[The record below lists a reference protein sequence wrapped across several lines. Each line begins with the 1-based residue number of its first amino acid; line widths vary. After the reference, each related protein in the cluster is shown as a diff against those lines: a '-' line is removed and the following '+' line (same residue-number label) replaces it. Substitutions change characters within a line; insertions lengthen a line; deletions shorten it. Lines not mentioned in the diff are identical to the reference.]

1 MYRNN
6 GKLRWYQSPTRIN
19 EILAY
24 VILVKENQ
32 TGVRVYERSSIL
44 KQING
49 KVNLSDWCVG
59 VMEGFNI
66 VIKNDKTKELYLT
79 KDGEELYL
87 ELVKAKNLYSHI
99 KDLIDKK
106 YVGRV
111 GEDSTRKFIDKN
123 IAFKNYFK
131 NLVLNS
137 EQFYNAS
144 VFLISNGLLTKQEF
158 KEGFWAEMLFLYN
171 GEVPITESNTAT
183 SADNRI
189 PFIYQ
194 IGDYLGLFPFKNSKI
209 HMTKQTRVITTTN
222 KKKHVTKD
230 LDDVIVNEI
239 DNVRVSRSIAILNQ
253 NDIDAQ
259 NSREPEKYDKPIGSK
274 IRYKTNPR
282 ISKTALK
289 EAKYKCEYAEN
300 TKEIHLTFGSKYGHQ
315 YTEAHHLIP
324 MHAQGDFLP
333 INLDRTENIVSL
345 CPICHSAIHYG
356 SKAERERVLKIL
368 YDMRIKILKT
378 IDSKLDISFND
389 LMRKYYK

>member
-32 TGVRVYERSSIL
+32 TDVRVYERSSIL

-49 KVNLSDWCVG
+49 KTNLSDWCVG

-66 VIKNDKTKELYLT
+66 VVKNDKTKELNLT
-79 KDGEELYL
+79 QNGEELFV
-87 ELVKAKNLYSHI
+87 ELFKAKKLYSHV
-99 KDLIDKK
+99 KGLI
-106 YVGRV
+106 
-111 GEDSTRKFIDKN
+111 S
-123 IAFKNYFK
+123 K
-131 NLVLNS
+131 NLVGRAGEESTRQIINKNIPFKNFFKDLVLSS

-144 VFLISNGLLTKQEF
+144 VFIMSNGSLTKQEF

-171 GEVPITESNTAT
+171 GEVPITDSNTAT

-194 IGDYLGLFPFKNSKI
+194 IGDYLGVFQFKNNKI
-209 HMTKQTRVITTTN
+209 HLTKTTRSITITN

-239 DNVRVSRSIAILNQ
+239 DNVRVARAIAILNLDDIEIQ
-253 NDIDAQ
+253 NG
-259 NSREPEKYDKPIGSK
+259 REPEKYDKPIGSK

-282 ISKTALK
+282 VSKTALK
-289 EAKYKCEYAEN
+289 DAGYKCEFSMEVN
-300 TKEIHLTFGSKYGHQ
+300 EVHLTFGSKYGHQ
-315 YTEAHHLIP
+315 YTEAHHIIP
-324 MHAQGDFLP
+324 MHAQEDFLP
-333 INLDRTENIVSL
+333 VNLDRTENIVSL

-356 SKAERERVLKIL
+356 NKSERERVLKVL
-368 YDMRIKILKT
+368 YSKRINVLRS
-378 IDSKLDISFND
+378 IDSKLDIEFDD
-389 LMRKYYK
+389 LMKKYYK